1 MENEIAVRFYENERY
16 GTTFGKALYRRALY
30 NATADVSNPKAKY
43 LLDLHKYNEWE
54 HTAKTDDD
62 MALLEN
68 AEAYIGTASKDDWV
82 GTWVK
87 RLDADGSK
95 PRVMG
100 FGLLDMHKLELI
112 LVINDEEYG
121 VQNAWQL
128 AVKPCKQAR
137 PNKKSPQLL
146 ATNTDLS

>member
-1 MENEIAVRFYENERY
+1 MSSIILNVH
-16 GTTFGKALYRRALY
+16 KQSALKHHAFKR
-30 NATADVSNPKAKY
+30 
-43 LLDLHKYNEWE
+43 
-54 HTAKTDDD
+54 
-62 MALLEN
+62 
-68 AEAYIGTASKDDWV
+68 V